1 MSLEVSLFRR
11 RLLVILHLRRLFPLF
26 ELFGLDPLIE
36 IGFGVGVLISTCAS
50 VETFLP
56 PLSDAFSESV

>member
-1 MSLEVSLFRR
+1 MFAQQHAIHFRC

-36 IGFGVGVLISTCAS
+36 IGFGVVITIGAS

-56 PLSDAFSESV
+56 PLSDAFSERV